1 MTLTVIHER
10 YPYRYVDSGILEN
23 GFPDYRIQKYNEV
36 SGRYKDM
43 YLCDNGDQLETAME
57 DFEYTKWLDPADVPC
72 YNQSKQKKHSK
83 IMAAKGTAAKSAS
96 GASMSKYDVE
106 VEARLVALEAAVEEL
121 KSHTH
126 SGGSDERVDKI
137 IAHMAKKEDIGDIF

>member
-1 MTLTVIHER
+1 MALTVIHER
-10 YPYRYVDSGILEN
+10 YPYRYVDVGILEN
-23 GFPDYRIQKYNEV
+23 GYPDYRIQKYNEDT
-36 SGRYKDM
+36 GRYKDM

-72 YNQSKQKKHSK
+72 YNRTKQKKHSK
-83 IMAAKGTAAKSAS
+83 IMAKGTAAKSAS

-106 VEARLVALEAAVEEL
+106 VEKRLVALEAAVEEL

-126 SGGSDERVDKI
+126 SGGGDERVDKI